1 MSFMKSNT
9 PVPLWQGQIEKM
21 MFYLWLQEEGD
32 RADTKKREKVLLNLN
47 IFCVRGEN
55 IICHFI

>member
-9 PVPLWQGQIEKM
+9 PVPLWRGQIEKM
-21 MFYLWLQEEGD
+21 MFYLWLHEDGD
-32 RADTKKREKVLLNLN
+32 RADTKKKGESSLEY
-47 IFCVRGEN
+47 IFCVRGES